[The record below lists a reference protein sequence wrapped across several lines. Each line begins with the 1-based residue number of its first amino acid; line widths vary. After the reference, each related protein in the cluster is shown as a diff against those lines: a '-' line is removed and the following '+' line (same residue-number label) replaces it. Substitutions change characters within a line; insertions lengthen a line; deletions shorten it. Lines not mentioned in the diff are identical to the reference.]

1 MTKCCQT
8 NTCVEIVPSGCVR
21 YTGAIAPTGL
31 IIKQEYCDPYIN
43 QIIELFDTTLSDLDT
58 RVGLNK
64 TQFDNINNACGGTP
78 VINTSSLTVKD
89 EKYYSSEVVQS
100 LVGVICELR
109 SRLNYLTS
117 ENINVNEGNLH
128 WEDLKLSADFITYLR
143 VNASCLS
150 DACGVTDVL
159 TLSDLLKVLA
169 VQICK
174 CCL

>member
-21 YTGAIAPTGL
+21 YTGAISPTGL
-31 IIKQEYCDPYIN
+31 IVKQEYCDPYLN
-43 QIIELFDTTLSDLDT
+43 QIIELFDNTLADLDV

-64 TQFDNINNACGGTP
+64 TEFDNINNACGLTP

-89 EKYYSSEVVQS
+89 EKYYSSEVVKS

-117 ENINVNEGNLH
+117 ENININEGNLH
-128 WEDLKLSADFITYLR
+128 WEDLKLSDDLR
-143 VNASCLS
+143 IAAKCLE
-150 DACGVTDVL
+150 DDRCNNNEIL
-159 TLSDLLKVLA
+159 TLGKLLEQLIIKVCA
-169 VQICK
+169 
-174 CCL
+174 CCP

>member
-31 IIKQEYCDPYIN
+31 IVKQEYCDPYLN

-64 TQFDNINNACGGTP
+64 TQFDNINNACGLTP
-78 VINTSSLTVKD
+78 VINTSSLTVKN

-117 ENINVNEGNLH
+117 ESINVNEGNLH
-128 WEDLKLSADFITYLR
+128 WEDLKLGTELKSLAVCLADDRCENNDI
-143 VNASCLS
+143 
-150 DACGVTDVL
+150 L
-159 TLSDLLKVLA
+159 TLGKLLEQLIRKVCA
-169 VQICK
+169 
-174 CCL
+174 CCP